1 MSRSRAKW
9 VIRCGALSVK
19 EKSAGVSATQ
29 PATVLALGM
38 R

>member
-1 MSRSRAKW
+1 MSLSRAKW
-9 VIRCGALSVK
+9 VIRCGAFSVK
-19 EKSAGVSATQ
+19 EKPGGVSATH